1 MGMGSAQNRTWF
13 VMWPLDAAGCGG
25 PAPSRAGTT
34 PTRSRC
40 ARVFG
45 KIGHVLM
52 WNEGIYGQKLVGL
65 GLRWAKIGW
74 VWAPMGKNWL
84 GFGQPWAKSTRGFGQ
99 PWAKIS
105 WVWAT
110 MGKNW
115 LGLGNYGQKLVG
127 FG

>member
-99 PWAKIS
+99 PWAKNS

-110 MGKNW
+110 MGKN
-115 LGLGNYGQKLVG
+115 
-127 FG
+127 